1 MPRRC
6 SRIASRGLGKQEQ
19 PRTQIRVEI
28 PTHAPGLSEQL
39 LASPGRLC
47 HVSTPTLKRV
57 RALECAGVCPRWAQ
71 IWAQTQTGENSEA
84 GKVLKGMVG
93 RDGIEPPTPGFSV
106 LNLDR
111 WHRSPSQLVAISKTH
126 GRGSTMLRLIAPC
139 CATWVTISV
148 TDA

>member
-6 SRIASRGLGKQEQ
+6 SRIASRSLGKQEQ

-28 PTHAPGLSEQL
+28 PPHAPGLSEQL

-47 HVSTPTLKRV
+47 HVSTPTLTRL

-71 IWAQTQTGENSEA
+71 IWAQTQPRENFGVRNLLET
-84 GKVLKGMVG
+84 MVG

-106 LNLDR
+106 LVVDR
-111 WHRSPSQLVAISKTH
+111 LHRLAFQ
-126 GRGSTMLRLIAPC
+126 RLARWR
-139 CATWVTISV
+139 TR
-148 TDA
+148 

>member
-47 HVSTPTLKRV
+47 HVSTPTLTRL

-71 IWAQTQTGENSEA
+71 IWAQTQPIPASSRLYAGSPNATASFLSLLPAVSLTGPA
-84 GKVLKGMVG
+84 G
-93 RDGIEPPTPGFSV
+93 
-106 LNLDR
+106 
-111 WHRSPSQLVAISKTH
+111 VA
-126 GRGSTMLRLIAPC
+126 
-139 CATWVTISV
+139 
-148 TDA
+148 